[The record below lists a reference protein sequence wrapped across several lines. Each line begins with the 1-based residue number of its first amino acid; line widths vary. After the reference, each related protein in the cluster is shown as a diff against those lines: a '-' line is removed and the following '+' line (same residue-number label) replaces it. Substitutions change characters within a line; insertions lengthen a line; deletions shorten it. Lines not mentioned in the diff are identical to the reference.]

1 MPHTLVEKI
10 LLAHVDE
17 DDLRPGDVVTVRCD
31 VVMANDVSGPVAFRA
46 MEKMGAERVF
56 DPSKVV
62 MVADHFMPAK
72 DARSA
77 ELQAR
82 LKRWSEEQGV
92 TYYGQGRGGI
102 EHAVL
107 CEEGWIVPGAVIAGG
122 DSHTCTY
129 GALGAFG
136 TGLGSTD
143 IASCLALGS
152 FWQAVPE
159 TIQIELTGRP
169 GGFVTG
175 KDVILAVIGQIG
187 VGGGTNAV
195 LEFVG
200 PGAEALS
207 VDERLA
213 VANMAVEAGSETGI
227 FPADEAVEAYLDGR
241 ARPAWTAERSDADA
255 SFRQRLE
262 IDLSALEPLV
272 ALPHLPGNVTTVS
285 EAAGV
290 PVDQVYIG
298 NCANGTMTD
307 LRQAA
312 SILGGRT
319 VHPRTRAI
327 IVPATQAIWREAAD
341 EGLLDLFV
349 EAGAI
354 VSTPT
359 CGACFGGSNGVLA
372 AGENAVATTNR
383 NFRGRMGSPGRRR
396 VPRERLGRRRRRRR
410 RRARPSG
417 GDQVKVEGVALVV
430 PGDNIDTDVM
440 YPGAYLNV
448 EDPEQMAQYLFE
460 GFDPTLR
467 ERLVDGTI
475 LVVGSNFGIGS
486 SREHVPL
493 AMKGSG
499 IRGVVGRSFARIFYR
514 NCVNLGLAIVACP
527 EAVDAARD
535 GSRIVIDPA
544 GAVEVGD
551 QVFDVPPAP
560 PLVLEVGAA
569 GGLVD
574 WTASQIVT
582 PPNDP

>member
-17 DDLRPGDVVTVRCD
+17 EDLRPGDVVTVRCD

-82 LKRWSEEQGV
+82 LKRWSDEQGV

-107 CEEGWIVPGAVIAGG
+107 CEDGWIVPGAVIAGG

-169 GGFVTG
+169 GSFVTG

-227 FPADEAVEAYLDGR
+227 FPADEAVEAYLEGR
-241 ARPAWTAERSDADA
+241 ARRRGRRSAPTRTPR
-255 SFRQRLE
+255 SVQRLE

-359 CGACFGGSNGVLA
+359 CGACFGGSNGALA
-372 AGENAVATTNR
+372 AGENAVTTTNR
-383 NFRGRMGSPGRRR
+383 NFRGRMGSPD
-396 VPRERLGRRRRRRR
+396 
-410 RRARPSG
+410 A
-417 GDQVKVEGVALVV
+417 GVYLANAWVAAAAAVAGELVH
-430 PGDNIDTDVM
+430 
-440 YPGAYLNV
+440 
-448 EDPEQMAQYLFE
+448 PE
-460 GFDPTLR
+460 
-467 ERLVDGTI
+467 V
-475 LVVGSNFGIGS
+475 
-486 SREHVPL
+486 
-493 AMKGSG
+493 
-499 IRGVVGRSFARIFYR
+499 IR
-514 NCVNLGLAIVACP
+514 
-527 EAVDAARD
+527 
-535 GSRIVIDPA
+535 
-544 GAVEVGD
+544 
-551 QVFDVPPAP
+551 
-560 PLVLEVGAA
+560 
-569 GGLVD
+569 
-574 WTASQIVT
+574 
-582 PPNDP
+582 

>member
-1 MPHTLVEKI
+1 M
-10 LLAHVDE
+10 
-17 DDLRPGDVVTVRCD
+17 
-31 VVMANDVSGPVAFRA
+31 
-46 MEKMGAERVF
+46 
-56 DPSKVV
+56 
-62 MVADHFMPAK
+62 
-72 DARSA
+72 
-77 ELQAR
+77 
-82 LKRWSEEQGV
+82 
-92 TYYGQGRGGI
+92 
-102 EHAVL
+102 
-107 CEEGWIVPGAVIAGG
+107 
-122 DSHTCTY
+122 
-129 GALGAFG
+129 
-136 TGLGSTD
+136 
-143 IASCLALGS
+143 
-152 FWQAVPE
+152 
-159 TIQIELTGRP
+159 
-169 GGFVTG
+169 
-175 KDVILAVIGQIG
+175 ILAVLGQIG

-227 FPADEAVEAYLDGR
+227 FPADGAVQTYLEGR
-241 ARPAWTAERSDADA
+241 ARSAWSAERSDPDA
-255 SFRQRLE
+255 TFRQRLE

-285 EAAGV
+285 DAAGV
-290 PVDQVYIG
+290 PIDQVYIG

-327 IVPATQAIWREAAD
+327 VVPATQAIWRQAAD

-349 EAGAI
+349 EAGAM

-359 CGACFGGSNGVLA
+359 CGACFGGSNGILA
-372 AGENAVATTNR
+372 AGRERRRDDEPELPRPHGLA
-383 NFRGRMGSPGRRR
+383 RGRRL
-396 VPRERLGRRRRRRR
+396 PRERVGRRRRGRR

-417 GDQVKVEGVALVV
+417 GDRVRTEGVALVV
-430 PGDNIDTDVM
+430 PGDDIDTDVM

-499 IRGVVGRSFARIFYR
+499 IVGVVGRSFARIFHR

-527 EAVDAARD
+527 EAVDAAHD
-535 GSRIVIDPA
+535 GSRVAIDTA
-544 GAVEVGD
+544 GAVEVDGRRLRRTARPAAPAGARCRRRARRLDRLADRPLRARRRRGD
-551 QVFDVPPAP
+551 ADRAGRVARRRVPVWCRNADESPSVS
-560 PLVLEVGAA
+560 LRDMLLVGAERA
-569 GGLVD
+569 LGSTEKS
-574 WTASQIVT
+574 WR
-582 PPNDP
+582 